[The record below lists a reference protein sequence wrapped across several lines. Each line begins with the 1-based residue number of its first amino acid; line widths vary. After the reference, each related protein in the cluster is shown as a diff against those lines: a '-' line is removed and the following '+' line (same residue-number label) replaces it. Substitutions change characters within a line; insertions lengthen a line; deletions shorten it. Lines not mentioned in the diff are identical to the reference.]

1 MAVGSEGTPRLLRC
15 YAENEGSGWEAICL
29 DVDVAVQAATFDE
42 AVRELRE
49 AVAVYFE
56 TVKELPEQDRER
68 LLNRR
73 APLSL
78 RVKFFLR
85 ALRAL
90 FWDDNAERA
99 EFTCACPA

>member
-1 MAVGSEGTPRLLRC
+1 MPRLLRC
-15 YAENEGSGWEAICL
+15 YAENEGRGWEAICL

-49 AVAVYFE
+49 ALAVYFE
-56 TVKELPEQDRER
+56 TVKELPEEER
-68 LLNRR
+68 ARFLIRR

-78 RVKFFLR
+78 RIKFFLR

-90 FWDDNAERA
+90 FRDDDAERA
-99 EFTCACPA
+99 EFTCSCPA

>member
-1 MAVGSEGTPRLLRC
+1 MPRLLRC
-15 YAENEGSGWEAICL
+15 YAENEGRGWEAICL

-49 AVAVYFE
+49 ALAVYFE
-56 TVKELPEQDRER
+56 TVRDLSEQDRER

-78 RVKFFLR
+78 RAKFFLR

-90 FWDDNAERA
+90 FRDDDTERA
-99 EFTCACPA
+99 EFTCSCPA